1 MIAGSHGF
9 LFFPWFLALAAVAG
23 AAELAVVEEHGDR
36 DLRINFVF
44 LSEGYTAAEMGK
56 FATDAAAAVDVV
68 FNREPWREYRSYFNI
83 YRIEVASA
91 ESGCDYGETSGPS
104 EIRDTWFETGFTVPE
119 VPQWVAATPN
129 GEARAYDLLDA
140 LVPEYDIAV
149 ILVNDAKYGGTG
161 GPIAVVTTH
170 PLGAAVI
177 EHELGHSFGNLA
189 DEYDQDLPDYSPA
202 EAPNNTAETA
212 RDLVRWRHWFESATP
227 VPTPETDGFSDTVG
241 LFEGSMYRATGWY
254 RPHLDSVMRH
264 LNRPCGAVNREQLVL
279 NIHALVSPLDGWS
292 PETGT
297 RYIHGS
303 EILEFA
309 LNPNAPAAGG
319 GPLEIEWRVDG
330 AVRAETGNGLA
341 FLSDEL
347 GDGYHT
353 VVARASD
360 ATPFVRSDP
369 SGLLA
374 ETLEWA
380 FHLTGQPPGT
390 IDAWRAAY
398 GSDLTVTTGDGLC
411 NLLKYALGVAADR
424 PAGPDERPYPAWFEA
439 GGRRYPGLTVPR
451 RFTRPDVGY
460 VVETSDDLTTWRSG
474 VGYTEVVRDEPTV
487 LEVRSVVPADEC
499 GRQFMRL
506 RVKTP
511 R

>member
-1 MIAGSHGF
+1 MQGF
-9 LFFPWFLALAAVAG
+9 LLFPSCLALAAVA
-23 AAELAVVEEHGDR
+23 AAADLAVVEEHGDR
-36 DLRINFVF
+36 DRRINFVF

-56 FATDAAAAVDVV
+56 FATDTAAAVDVV
-68 FNREPWREYRSYFNI
+68 FNREPWREYRPYFNI

-91 ESGCDYGETSGPS
+91 QSGCDYGDTSGPS
-104 EIRDTWFETGFTVPE
+104 GTRDTWFETGFTVPE
-119 VPQWVAATPN
+119 VSQWIAATPI
-129 GEARAYDLLDA
+129 GEDRAYGLLDEW
-140 LVPEYDIAV
+140 VPEYDIAV

-189 DEYDQDLPDYSPA
+189 DEYDQDLLDKSPA
-202 EAPNNTAETA
+202 EAPNNTEETL
-212 RDLVRWRHWFESATP
+212 RDFVRWKHWFESATP
-227 VPTPETDGFSDTVG
+227 VPTPETEGFSSTVG

-264 LNRPCGAVNREQLVL
+264 LNRLCGAVNREQLVL
-279 NIHALVSPLDGWS
+279 SAYALVNPLDGWS

-297 RYIHGS
+297 RYVHGS
-303 EILEFA
+303 EILEFT
-309 LNPNAPAAGG
+309 LNPKAPAGGG
-319 GPLEIEWRVDG
+319 GPLVIEWKVDG

-341 FLSDEL
+341 VLSDEL

-353 VVARASD
+353 VTARVGD
-360 ATPFVRSDP
+360 ATPFVRNDP

-398 GSDLTVTTGDGLC
+398 GPDLTVLSGDGLC
-411 NLLKYALGVAADR
+411 NLVKYALGVAADR

-439 GGRRYPGLTVPR
+439 GGRRYPGLTIQR
-451 RFTRPDVGY
+451 RFTRPDVAY
-460 VVETSDDLTTWRSG
+460 VVETSDDLVTWRSG
-474 VGYTEVVRDEPTV
+474 GGHTEVVRDESTV
-487 LEVRSVVPADEC
+487 LEVRSAIPADES

-506 RVKTP
+506 RITAP